1 MRTVRSPLT
10 LTSRETAAR
19 FIARRERRERTV
31 AQLED
36 HDRFRAA
43 LLACLGRLTPKFA
56 PQLTEEVGELL
67 GEDVSE
73 RRVYRWLRRFVADGE
88 ARRTADGYLLA
99 SRRQR

>member
-1 MRTVRSPLT
+1 MRSVRSPLT

-19 FIARRERRERTV
+19 FIARREHGALAV
-31 AQLED
+31 ARAED
-36 HDRFRAA
+36 NERFRAA

-73 RRVYRWLRRFVADGE
+73 RRVYRWLRRFVARGE
-88 ARRTADGYLLA
+88 ARRTADGYLLEA
-99 SRRQR
+99 RRHR